1 MRFASRVVALLLV
14 LVALLVPLAADA
26 SNGPCPDDP
35 VLSAQ
40 CLTMAPPYYV
50 VINRS
55 VEHLYPERTGTGCEP
70 IILNNPACTDCVGTA
85 CTSIDV
91 EAKVCQFLP
100 RPPFGETHVV
110 YEMCCDCATDPDGNW
125 LVRVR
130 DLQPNGSCPV
140 REGTRWV
147 PGLPPGTGIDLP
159 TPLVVGGLAVIGLGL
174 LGAGILLRRRA
185 LRSA

>member
-1 MRFASRVVALLLV
+1 MRSSLRVVALLLV
-14 LVALLVPLAADA
+14 LLALLVPLAAQA
-26 SNGPCPDDP
+26 SSGPCPDDP
-35 VLSAQ
+35 VLSAN

-55 VEHLYPERTGTGCEP
+55 VEYLYPERSGTGCQP
-70 IILNNPACTDCVGTA
+70 IILNNPGCTDCTGAA

-91 EAKVCQFLP
+91 EAKVCQYLP

-110 YEMCCDCATDPDGNW
+110 YEMCCNCATDPGGDW

-140 REGTRWV
+140 REGSRWV

-159 TPLVVGGLAVIGLGL
+159 TPIIVGGLAVIGLGL
-174 LGAGILLRRRA
+174 LSAGVVVRRRV